1 MPFGALVEQLK
12 LPGARLDTALPATG
26 GRLKQRLGGF
36 TTSEALSDD
45 QREAGRFH
53 FALCQGV
60 LAWRTAI
67 RAEHRDPSLDLSE
80 RMLDKPEARRFI
92 AAVAEQIFG
101 KKILVNPARG
111 GTSKA
116 HFMYRGRT
124 LMKYFRVFENLE
136 PDESPMDALVTLDHL
151 RGNRTDR
158 ICGRLRELMTEA
170 WERIGFDVKCPSVSN
185 VRKFLEARIRE
196 ENRKRSANELSKL
209 VLPADR
215 TLREHRDGLLTP
227 TEYLIATKGL
237 RHARNKRGRGST
249 DLRALVIGEMV
260 EIDECKISLVMAAKT
275 GGFWERMSRDE
286 RDALETLEEH
296 IRSRFWILVMI
307 DVASRMPLAW
317 VIAETPNAEATLELL
332 RMATRDK
339 TREKLLYGC
348 TGEPAAAVGLMHVKN
363 DNGTGLRNST
373 VVGAL
378 MGTGS
383 INTITRTYASTDR
396 AHIERFFGT
405 LEMDVFKLLP
415 GYTGRGPGELPG
427 YDAMAN
433 GVLTVEDLH
442 GIVSRYLIDEYPSTR
457 HHGVGMGGRRPSEV
471 YRTINE
477 TRGQIPPIDPHI
489 RRIQLGWRDEVTPT
503 DEGVRVFSG
512 VWFNSTDLQ
521 RKREEYGVK
530 GKVKVYVDPDDMN
543 LATVILPNGARADRS
558 PASDHR
564 LRRHDASRDP
574 QADGRTAAR
583 GSGNRGVPR

>member
-1 MPFGALVEQLK
+1 M
-12 LPGARLDTALPATG
+12 
-26 GRLKQRLGGF
+26 
-36 TTSEALSDD
+36 
-45 QREAGRFH
+45 
-53 FALCQGV
+53 
-60 LAWRTAI
+60 
-67 RAEHRDPSLDLSE
+67 
-80 RMLDKPEARRFI
+80 
-92 AAVAEQIFG
+92 
-101 KKILVNPARG
+101 
-111 GTSKA
+111 
-116 HFMYRGRT
+116 
-124 LMKYFRVFENLE
+124 
-136 PDESPMDALVTLDHL
+136 
-151 RGNRTDR
+151 
-158 ICGRLRELMTEA
+158 
-170 WERIGFDVKCPSVSN
+170 
-185 VRKFLEARIRE
+185 
-196 ENRKRSANELSKL
+196 SKL

-215 TLREHRDGLLTP
+215 TLREHRDALLTP
-227 TEYLIATKGL
+227 TEYLVATKGP

-317 VIAETPNAEATLELL
+317 VIAETPGAEATLELL

-396 AHIERFFGT
+396 AHIERFFGR

-433 GVLTVEDLH
+433 GVLTVEELH

-489 RRIQLGWRDEVTPT
+489 RRIQLGWQDEVTPT

-543 LATVILPNGARADRS
+543 LATVVLPMAPEPIEVRLQITAFADMTLPEILRLMAEQRREDPETAAFHDDRVMRTRLERHAQIEAIGVEHDLPRSYSTVEECQAMGKAVFSGAHVVRS
-558 PASDHR
+558 APLAGTTAPGDLTNLTPSDGVYRLGSHDGLIDGTAEEIDAVDTPDDEGRGFPETSALAATDASDP
-564 LRRHDASRDP
+564 ATEIPVPSRTGP
-574 QADGRTAAR
+574 SSRKETVSPSVLAR
-583 GSGNRGVPR
+583 PKNLKELE